1 MKRHVTR
8 IDVGSYD
15 DKAGF
20 TLHFGEE
27 KEHFLFALD
36 IAEDLAT
43 KLIKV
48 AKDLRYAQKVL
59 GDVKESIGNTG
70 DRIGISDEVTM
81 RLVNPEE
88 VKADGE
94 EAE

>member
-48 AKDLRYAQKVL
+48 AKDLRYAKKVL
-59 GDVKESIGNTG
+59 G
-70 DRIGISDEVTM
+70 
-81 RLVNPEE
+81 E
-88 VKADGE
+88 VKANLGVPGDVSSVGE
-94 EAE
+94 DVTVRLTQPKEENASEESA